1 MTPNDGLLLNN
12 ILQTLTTQMQ
22 NWYPQLLLYGTRL
35 LAVLTLVQFAY
46 IGIDLVAS
54 HDATRLL
61 DGMTAAV
68 IRVGLVYVLL
78 NNAAD
83 WGMAVIN
90 TGTQIGQAVT
100 GQSPGVLTPSGVF
113 QSGLNMVGTIW
124 RAKAASGWL
133 HPFQD
138 VEFTFVSFGIILAWA
153 GTAFIYLGALLEGA
167 WVVYSGPILVCFA
180 ALTSTAPMLIQWATR
195 VLAIALKIAVLL
207 LVLAVGLG
215 LAQSWS
221 QQLSD
226 NSSNISTDFWLAIQS
241 LVQSILLCY
250 LVYKVPGAVSS
261 IVGSTAFD
269 FGESLLSSTGSA
281 LGEGAQQGAAAG
293 ARLAGQ
299 GLANVGA
306 ASATAANELAQ
317 KVRQMILS

>member
-61 DGMTAAV
+61 DDMTTAV

-83 WGMAVIN
+83 WGTAVVN

-113 QSGLNMVGTIW
+113 QSGLNLVGILW
-124 RAKAASGWL
+124 QAKAAGGWL
-133 HPFQD
+133 HPVQD
-138 VEFTFVSFGIILAWA
+138 FELMFLSTGVILAWA
-153 GTAFIYLGALLEGA
+153 GAAFIYLGALLEGA
-167 WVVYSGPILVCFA
+167 WVVYSGPIIVCFA

-215 LAQSWS
+215 LAQTWS
-221 QQLSD
+221 QQLAE
-226 NSSNISTDFWLAIQS
+226 NSSHIVTNGWLPFQT
-241 LVQSILLCY
+241 LVESILFGY

-261 IVGSTAFD
+261 IVSSTAFD
-269 FGESLLSSTGSA
+269 FGESLLSSSGSA

-299 GLANVGA
+299 GLAKVGA